1 MQLLSSVWF
10 KLVMSLA
17 VLTGLLYTA
26 DIKQFVFQLKSA
38 RLDYLLLAFVG
49 YLLGQFVSACKW
61 RLIAVPFG
69 FPDSLKTFV
78 SYYFAGMYLNLV
90 GPSIIVGDVGRGY
103 LLATGKTRLVASL
116 QTVVIDRVV
125 GLVMLV
131 WVNAAGFLAFGS
143 SVFPR
148 VLYYWTVFGAV
159 ASCLFWWVLP
169 CLVRNVFFPEG
180 SLRRFT
186 ERVILLFG
194 QNPGLLC
201 RVCVVSVLF
210 HMFQILLQW
219 VVARSLGL
227 EIPLWFLVLFIPA
240 VQIVSMFPVSFAGLG
255 VREAGYVVGLSL
267 WGIGRDEA
275 FAYGLVWSGLVIGA
289 NLLGGVAWGFLPKSG
304 LLPANS
310 KKRL

>member
-1 MQLLSSVWF
+1 ML
-10 KLVMSLA
+10 SLA
-17 VLTGLLYTA
+17 VLAGLFYTA
-26 DIKQFVFQLKSA
+26 DIERFVLQLRSA

-49 YLLGQFVSACKW
+49 YLVGQFVSACKW

-69 FPDSLKTFV
+69 FSDSLRTFV

-103 LLATGKTRLVASL
+103 LLATGKTRLFASL

-148 VLYYWTVFGAV
+148 ALYYGTVFGAV
-159 ASCLFWWVLP
+159 ASCLFWWFLP
-169 CLVRNVFFPEG
+169 CLVRNVFFPKG
-180 SLRRFT
+180 SLRRFA
-186 ERVILLFG
+186 ERIIALFEK
-194 QNPGLLC
+194 NPGLLC

-210 HMFQILLQW
+210 HIFQIFLQW

-227 EIPLWFLVLFIPA
+227 EIPLWFLVLFIPV

-255 VREAGYVVGLSL
+255 VREAAYVVGLSL
-267 WGIGRDEA
+267 LGLGRDEA

-304 LLPANS
+304 LFSPDS